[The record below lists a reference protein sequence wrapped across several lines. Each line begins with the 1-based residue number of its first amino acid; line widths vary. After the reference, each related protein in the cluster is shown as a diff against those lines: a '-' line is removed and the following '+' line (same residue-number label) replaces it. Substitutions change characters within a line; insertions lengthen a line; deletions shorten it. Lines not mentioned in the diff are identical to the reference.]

1 MHVLAH
7 LQKSLN
13 KGFSLLN
20 ITKCNVFYGI
30 LFFVVLA
37 QINLSAK
44 NELSILTLFCTGS
57 HAVFN
62 FHSRIL
68 QGLEKICLFWDFRT
82 KMSLPKYENVEKSK
96 IIKILTHP
104 NVHPLYL
111 SHPCPMPN
119 SFHGKKNLLL
129 LSSENPGKEMWT
141 VWWLELHWIFFTLN
155 LTGTFSHKTTRGFLT
170 KNSGLGIRSSLIRS
184 FPHFAQIKWATV
196 SHSLR
201 SLKTN

>member
-20 ITKCNVFYGI
+20 ITKCNVFLLYI
-30 LFFVVLA
+30 IFCSTCTNKSFC
-37 QINLSAK
+37 K
-44 NELSILTLFCTGS
+44 KWTLYLNPFCTGS

-62 FHSRIL
+62 FYSRIL

-82 KMSLPKYENVEKSK
+82 KIRLPKYENVEKSK

-111 SHPCPMPN
+111 SHPCPLPN
-119 SFHGKKNLLL
+119 SFHEKKNLLL

-155 LTGTFSHKTTRGFLT
+155 LTGAFSHKTTRGFLT